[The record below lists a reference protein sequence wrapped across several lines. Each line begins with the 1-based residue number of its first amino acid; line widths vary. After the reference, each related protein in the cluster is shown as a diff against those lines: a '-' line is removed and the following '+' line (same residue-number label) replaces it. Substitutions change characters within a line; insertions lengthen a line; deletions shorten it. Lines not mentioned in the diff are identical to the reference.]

1 MGRSKGSESAQ
12 RPGHHRHDARRNLGH
27 HRRERQAAKQSL
39 AVQRRRNAFRD
50 CGQVSLPNQRVLS
63 GSSLQ
68 DTPRKHFLS
77 LRDWFQ
83 RQGDSPKG
91 IHAYSGLESTLVKI
105 EGLTKAFAGHSIF
118 KDLSVEFPRGEL
130 SAVMGPSG
138 CGKSTLL
145 RCINFLEMFD
155 SGRITIGDASVAWN
169 AGEVAIL
176 SEEKKTALQR
186 LRLKTGMVFQSF
198 NMFPHLTVLENVT
211 LAPVLVKRLEESHAV
226 DLGRAILERVGLG
239 DKTDRYPST
248 LSGGQQQRVAI
259 ARSLAMQPEVMLYD
273 EPTSQLDPRL
283 VDEVFQVMREL
294 ANERMT
300 QIVVTH
306 HEQFA
311 REAAGRALVLAK
323 SRT

>member
-1 MGRSKGSESAQ
+1 M
-12 RPGHHRHDARRNLGH
+12 
-27 HRRERQAAKQSL
+27 
-39 AVQRRRNAFRD
+39 
-50 CGQVSLPNQRVLS
+50 
-63 GSSLQ
+63 
-68 DTPRKHFLS
+68 
-77 LRDWFQ
+77 
-83 RQGDSPKG
+83 
-91 IHAYSGLESTLVKI
+91 VKI

-118 KDLSVEFPRGEL
+118 SELSIEFPRGEL

-169 AGEVAIL
+169 AGEVAVL
-176 SEEKKTALQR
+176 SEEKKTALHR

-198 NMFPHLTVLENVT
+198 NLFPHLTVLENVT
-211 LAPVLVKRLEESHAV
+211 LAPILVKRVEQSHAI
-226 DLGRAILERVGLG
+226 DLGRSILDRVGLG

-294 ANERMT
+294 ANEKMT

-311 REAAGRALVLAK
+311 REAAGRALVLENGRAEW
-323 SRT
+323 RDL